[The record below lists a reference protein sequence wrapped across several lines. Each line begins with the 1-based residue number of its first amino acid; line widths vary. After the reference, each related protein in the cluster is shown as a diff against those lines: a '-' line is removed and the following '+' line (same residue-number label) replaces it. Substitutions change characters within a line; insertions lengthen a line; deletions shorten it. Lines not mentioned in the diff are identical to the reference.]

1 MTNAVRPRRRRRRS
15 PWTAGFL
22 DGVTLASIGPIA
34 AVAWTLA
41 EAALVDA
48 LTVLL
53 AAGVALLLI
62 RFKVNSA
69 WLVLAGGA
77 LGLLVKGLFS

>member
-1 MTNAVRPRRRRRRS
+1 MTNEVRSRLRRS

-22 DGVTLASIGPIA
+22 DGVTVAAIGPIA
-34 AVAWTLA
+34 AVARSLA
-41 EAALVDA
+41 AAALVA
-48 LTVLL
+48 ATPLL
-53 AAGVALLLI
+53 AAEAALLLI

-77 LGLLVKGLFS
+77 LGLLLKGLGS